1 MKRNLLL
8 IFTIAIGHIFTS
20 CVNENSGN
28 TTSENVKEAQEEISF
43 NPVSINNEYEISV
56 PDYMTPAKDLNA
68 EASLQYQNIYKETYV
83 IIIDESKEDFV
94 TAFREFGEYDDS
106 MSTIENYRKTQ
117 LLFLM
122 EGINL
127 KKQTKPKNLTI
138 NGLNAEYVELDGIP
152 EGLDLDISYFFTF
165 IEGKNKLY
173 MVMAWTLGDRKMKYK
188 SMFEQLSQSFRLLD

>member
-1 MKRNLLL
+1 MKKNLAL
-8 IFTIAIGHIFTS
+8 IFAIAIGPIFTS
-20 CVNENSGN
+20 CINGDSGN
-28 TTSENVKEAQEEISF
+28 PTSENVKEAQEEISF
-43 NPVSINNEYEISV
+43 NPVSINNEYEVSV

-94 TAFREFGEYDDS
+94 NAFQELGEYDNS

-127 KKQTKPKNLTI
+127 KKQTKPKSLTI
-138 NGLNAEYVELDGIP
+138 NGLDAEYVELDGIP
-152 EGLDLDISYFFTF
+152 EGLDLDIAYFFTF
-165 IEGKNKLY
+165 IEGQDKLY

-188 SMFEQLSQSFRLLD
+188 SMFEQLSQSFKLLD